1 MSRFLK
7 DNQLNLRLPPLK
19 WFHRGSLGC
28 SVSGNILAQGVP
40 VCVDPHRI
48 PLWIPSVQWSQTLV
62 TWERSGTLRT
72 QGKLPLRSSVKL
84 LRQLTCS
91 CVWSGLALLG
101 LGRTRPTLTTMPH
114 RDWPRQ
120 ALLSAS
126 GSCAPTP
133 TAVGFAKEKTQ
144 IGLNLIFCLR
154 PYTLIIAHL
163 CPPYLYNQVGEWTH
177 ACTHP
182 SKHAY
187 SPGKPLH
194 HYLGWPALQNGVIL
208 CLTLPHRAGNAT
220 EIK

>member
-1 MSRFLK
+1 MFPQQLTWMQCFRRF
-7 DNQLNLRLPPLK
+7 
-19 WFHRGSLGC
+19 
-28 SVSGNILAQGVP
+28 LAQGVP

-62 TWERSGTLRT
+62 TWERSGTLRI

-84 LRQLTCS
+84 FRQLTCS

-114 RDWPRQ
+114 QDWPRQ

-133 TAVGFAKEKTQ
+133 TAQGFAKEKTQ

-154 PYTLIIAHL
+154 PYTFIIAHL
-163 CPPYLYNQVGEWTH
+163 CPPYLYN
-177 ACTHP
+177 
-182 SKHAY
+182 
-187 SPGKPLH
+187 
-194 HYLGWPALQNGVIL
+194 
-208 CLTLPHRAGNAT
+208 
-220 EIK
+220 